1 MLKTPVLIV
10 GGSLVGLS
18 ASLFLSWRGVSNIV
32 IEKHLGSSPHP
43 RAKGFTETTL
53 EHFRAVGIADR
64 IPQQSEG
71 GRPKRVV
78 VESLSSEWKD
88 ELEWTPGETPNETVH
103 LSPCKGVAISQDKL
117 EPILREAS
125 IELGSDLRL
134 GVELLEFGQN
144 AQGVMALVK
153 DRNSGLEYYI
163 HASFMIAADGADS
176 AIRQKLGISQSGVG
190 HLRFIRSVLFKCTEA
205 DQYLEKGVTQF
216 AIEQKD
222 FHAFLTTYGDSRWA
236 LMLEGDKDYS
246 DEQLKAAIHKSLGND
261 MSFEII
267 TTGRWEMAGRIADQY
282 QVGCIFLVGD
292 AAHQLPP
299 TRGGFGANTGIDDAW
314 NLAWK
319 LQRVIEKKSSIQL
332 LETYHSERQPIGWLR
347 HQQTFSR
354 PDYGPWINRDFKLDD
369 LYSNEAMEFGQLI
382 RSSAV
387 IGADEDLPAAAS
399 VKEWVGQ
406 PGTRAPHLWI
416 SKEGKLISIFDLLN
430 KEYVLLTANQTW
442 IDVANALNI
451 QKLEIGEELKFEN
464 ELTFEQSFGIGA
476 GGATLIRPDGI
487 IAWRNPNQLSYEMAY
502 QSLKDA
508 FFKVSFGTI
517 PTPTL

>member
-1 MLKTPVLIV
+1 
-10 GGSLVGLS
+10 
-18 ASLFLSWRGVSNIV
+18 
-32 IEKHLGSSPHP
+32 
-43 RAKGFTETTL
+43 
-53 EHFRAVGIADR
+53 
-64 IPQQSEG
+64 
-71 GRPKRVV
+71 
-78 VESLSSEWKD
+78 
-88 ELEWTPGETPNETVH
+88 
-103 LSPCKGVAISQDKL
+103 
-117 EPILREAS
+117 
-125 IELGSDLRL
+125 
-134 GVELLEFGQN
+134 
-144 AQGVMALVK
+144 
-153 DRNSGLEYYI
+153 
-163 HASFMIAADGADS
+163 
-176 AIRQKLGISQSGVG
+176 
-190 HLRFIRSVLFKCTEA
+190 
-205 DQYLEKGVTQF
+205 
-216 AIEQKD
+216 
-222 FHAFLTTYGDSRWA
+222 
-236 LMLEGDKDYS
+236 MLEGDKDYS

-354 PDYGPWINRDFKLDD
+354 PDYAPWINRDFKPDD

-399 VKEWVGQ
+399 VKEWIGQ

-451 QKLEIGEELKFEN
+451 QKLEIGEDLKFEN

-508 FFKVSFGTI
+508 FFKVSFGTV